1 MKVAILGP
9 WTDVFTGGVERH
21 VHHLAKS
28 ISERNPKWEV
38 HLISIFNHK
47 SDARKRKK
55 NLRVHMLKESML
67 PRTISGIT
75 TDSSRI
81 IKKVKSIK
89 PDVVHA
95 HMIGAPYG
103 HAAQKLANSYP
114 VILTV
119 HSLISHRKDAET
131 SISAKIHDT
140 IWAYLEDIQLKRIKR
155 IISVSENLVPQLK
168 KRGAK
173 DITVIPNGI
182 DDEYFKGKLKDDRYV
197 LFVGRVV
204 RVKNLRT
211 MIRACELARI
221 DLKIIGPC
229 NDQAYLD
236 ELKATAI
243 KNKYSKVFFSEKAVA
258 DKTLLKYYRNCT
270 AVALVS
276 TYESNPIVLYEAMA
290 VGKPIIASRVG
301 GIPSIIE
308 KEGILCN
315 PYSPEQI
322 AKAIRK
328 FLKDKKFRENTVQ
341 FGKLKAMNFRW
352 SICAE
357 KTTELYKQS
366 F

>member
-28 ISERNPKWEV
+28 IAERNPEWEV
-38 HLISIFNHK
+38 HVISIFNHE
-47 SDARKRKK
+47 SDTRKRIK
-55 NLRVHMLKESML
+55 NLRIHMLKESVL

-75 TDSSRI
+75 TDAGKI
-81 IKKVKSIK
+81 IKMVKKIK

-103 HAAQKLANSYP
+103 HAAQRLANDFP

-119 HSLISHRKDAET
+119 HSLISHRKAAET
-131 SISAKIHDT
+131 SIPAKIHDK
-140 IWAYLEDIQLKRIKR
+140 IWSYLEGIQLKKIRK
-155 IISVSENLVPQLK
+155 IIAVSENLVPLLK
-168 KRGAK
+168 RKGAQ
-173 DITVIPNGI
+173 DVTVIPNGI
-182 DDEYFKGKLKDDRYV
+182 DDEYFKGKLMDDKYV

-204 RVKNLRT
+204 RVKNLGTLIHACDMART
-211 MIRACELARI
+211 

-229 NDQAYLD
+229 DDKNYLD
-236 ELKATAI
+236 ELKSTAS
-243 KNKYSKVFFSEKAVA
+243 KNKHSNVFFSEKAVD
-258 DKTLLKYYRNCT
+258 DKKLLKYYRNCT

-290 VGKPIIASRVG
+290 VGKPIIASKAG

-315 PYSPEQI
+315 PYDPQEI
-322 AKAIRK
+322 AKAIQR
-328 FLKDKKFRENTVQ
+328 FAKDKRFRENTVQ

-357 KTTELYKQS
+357 KTTALYKQS